1 MFWTMNEA
9 VNLYKCVNRF
19 KVCKML
25 NIYMTEKGSYCNHWK
40 YVHSLYKRYLQGS
53 LMLSK
58 SAITEFTL

>member
-25 NIYMTEKGSYCNHWK
+25 NIYMTEKGNYCNH
-40 YVHSLYKRYLQGS
+40 
-53 LMLSK
+53 
-58 SAITEFTL
+58 